1 MTEHIYMDEFFFHT
15 YDSILKKLKKDNGY
29 VERKAEEEQLAQQFS
44 IIDNLREE
52 TFKHWGNKARIG
64 SGPKICR
71 IKI

>member
-44 IIDNLREE
+44 IIDNLRE
-52 TFKHWGNKARIG
+52 GNL
-64 SGPKICR
+64 
-71 IKI
+71 